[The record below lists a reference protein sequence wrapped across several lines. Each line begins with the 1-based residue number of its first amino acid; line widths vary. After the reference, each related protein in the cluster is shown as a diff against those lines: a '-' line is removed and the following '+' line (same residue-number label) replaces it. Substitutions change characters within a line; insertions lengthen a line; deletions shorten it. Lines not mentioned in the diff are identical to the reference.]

1 MGRVTVVS
9 YDVDTSLTKSSCVDK
24 YIELLGDIEKKI
36 EKLNIKEDTEFSKEC
51 DELVKYINTK
61 NGELTECHKQNL
73 LEPSFN
79 FKEGMKG
86 YINNYD
92 KYYECLRKS
101 ASLVKESFELK
112 ISCEEHQDCNKAV
125 ALTEEGEAETE
136 IESSSPED
144 SSEAQGSLKL
154 NQTKADEERSKEQS
168 TILEFPPRKVSSDKA
183 EGPDIQ
189 TSGQGADQ
197 YSNITGLTET
207 PAQPVHEG
215 DHSTPKE
222 SEKQS
227 SIPSAEIDS
236 NGDVDLSLT
245 PEASDLSKSISPTN
259 SINDPYVDGEIE
271 GNPEQLN
278 SPPNVQ
284 SLGSKTDD
292 GNVHTI
298 EGSGDDNSMGNVSD
312 DLNQDRTVTQNAD
325 TAVRATIATPAMVQV
340 TDDKGA
346 CSEVFDGQ
354 THRQQACQIGHIRAQ
369 SVPNS
374 GYSDTGLSLQN
385 LASLNSG
392 DYSSQN
398 TTYTPS
404 GKSGSVS
411 KNLHVS
417 VLSLEIL
424 SDSSPKVAPQKE
436 TCNKEGECPQ
446 ERLQTPKGQ
455 NQKESSCHNQLTLWE
470 KDTCPNNEESQQG
483 KSYLE
488 MGGGSY
494 ELSEE
499 MPYKN
504 YIQIG
509 IIILAIILL
518 LALLLKFTPLGFIFS
533 NKRKKIRKNM
543 QEKVQRVLL
552 QPPYNNERNI
562 SMAYGH
568 LGRFV

>member
-1 MGRVTVVS
+1 MGHVTVIS
-9 YDVDTSLTKSSCVDK
+9 YDVDTKLTPSSCVDK

-36 EKLNIKEDTEFSKEC
+36 EKLNIKEDTEISEKC

-73 LEPSFN
+73 LDRSFN
-79 FKEGMKG
+79 FKDGMKEN
-86 YINNYD
+86 IHNYD
-92 KYYECLRKS
+92 KYYQCLGKS
-101 ASLVKESFELK
+101 SSPVKKSVELK
-112 ISCEEHQDCNKAV
+112 NSCEEHQDCNKVV
-125 ALTEEGEAETE
+125 ASTEEVEAETE
-136 IESSSPED
+136 IESSFTED
-144 SSEAQGSLKL
+144 SSEAQGSPKL
-154 NQTKADEERSKEQS
+154 NQPKADKERSKEQS
-168 TILEFPPRKVSSDKA
+168 TILELPSIKVSSDKA
-183 EGPDIQ
+183 EGLDTKIPE
-189 TSGQGADQ
+189 QGTDQ

-259 SINDPYVDGEIE
+259 SINDPSAAGEIE
-271 GNPEQLN
+271 GIPEQLDN
-278 SPPNVQ
+278 PPNEQ
-284 SLGSKTDD
+284 SVGSKTDD
-292 GNVHTI
+292 GKVHTV
-298 EGSGDDNSMGNVSD
+298 EGSGNENSMGNVID
-312 DLNQDRTVTQNAD
+312 DLTQVQKDTENED
-325 TAVRATIATPAMVQV
+325 TAVRSTTAAPALVQV
-340 TDDKGA
+340 TDDKEA

-354 THRQQACQIGHIRAQ
+354 THGQQACQIGHIQAQ
-369 SVPNS
+369 SFPNS
-374 GYSDTGLSLQN
+374 GSSDT
-385 LASLNSG
+385 
-392 DYSSQN
+392 DR
-398 TTYTPS
+398 P
-404 GKSGSVS
+404 
-411 KNLHVS
+411 
-417 VLSLEIL
+417 
-424 SDSSPKVAPQKE
+424 PKVAPQKE

-483 KSYLE
+483 TSYLE

-552 QPPYNNERNI
+552 LPPYNNERNI